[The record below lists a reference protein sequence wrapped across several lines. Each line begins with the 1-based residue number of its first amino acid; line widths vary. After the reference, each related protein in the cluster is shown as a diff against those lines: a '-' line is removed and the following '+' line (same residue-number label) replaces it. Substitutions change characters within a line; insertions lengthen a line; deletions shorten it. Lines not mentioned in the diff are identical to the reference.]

1 MSRRRPAVFL
11 IFLLLAA
18 VPALADATLA
28 QTMRDVE
35 RIRALK
41 FKQDVR
47 TVAIDRDRLPVML
60 RAQMQKGLPYSWDD
74 FLVVLRTLRLVD
86 PSTPDVQGKLID
98 LLQQQVLAFYD
109 PDTHVYYSINQA
121 PKGLPDT
128 PPEIS
133 LDTGVA
139 AHELTHALQDQ
150 YFDIG
155 GKDRKTRDD
164 ADGGLALH
172 AVAEGEAT
180 LVMLGEMSEPLG
192 VPVEKIAANDVMLS
206 AMSAASQNMVGVPEG
221 TPRYFVQSLAF
232 PYVAGLKFVTTAFR
246 KGGWDAV
253 NKIYANPP
261 KTTREVL
268 HPDEYFAGKR
278 TASPY
283 GNDPAIPVRGHLL
296 SVEHLGE
303 WHWGFLVG
311 AENARGWRGDRVTLA
326 QNDTCDATALIET
339 KWDTAEQAAKFRD
352 AYAAFLKKE
361 KIDARVDLRTP
372 DEVDV
377 AYGADDVLIE
387 RFMNR

>member
-1 MSRRRPAVFL
+1 MSTRRPAAFL
-11 IFLLLAA
+11 VLLLLSAA
-18 VPALADATLA
+18 PALADATLA
-28 QTMRDVE
+28 GTMRDVE
-35 RIRALK
+35 RIRALE

-86 PSTPDVQGKLID
+86 PGTPDVQGKLID

-109 PDTHVYYSINQA
+109 PDSHVYYSINQA
-121 PKGLPDT
+121 PKGLPEA

-133 LDTGVA
+133 LDTAVV

-155 GKDRKTRDD
+155 KKDRDTRDD
-164 ADGGLALH
+164 ADAGLALH
-172 AVAEGEAT
+172 ALAEGEAT

-192 VPVEKIAANDVMLS
+192 VTIDKIASNDLMLS
-206 AMSAASQNMVGVPEG
+206 SMSAASQSMAVPEG

-232 PYVAGLKFVTTAFR
+232 PYVAGLKFVTTAYR
-246 KGGWDAV
+246 KGGWKAV
-253 NKIYANPP
+253 NDVYAHPP
-261 KTTREVL
+261 QSTREVI

-278 TASPY
+278 TPNLY
-283 GNDPAIPVRGHLL
+283 GDNPALPVRGHLL

-303 WHWGFLVG
+303 FHWGFLVG
-311 AENARGWRGDRVTLA
+311 AENAIGWRGDRVTIA
-326 QNDTCDATALIET
+326 QNENCDATALIET
-339 KWDTAEQAAKFRD
+339 KWDTPAQAIKFRD

-361 KIDARVDLRTP
+361 KVDARVDLRTP

-377 AYGADDVLIE
+377 AYGADDVLID